1 MTHGDKHTG
10 RDKPTRH
17 APATRQPRPRYQHDD
32 DLDDALLD
40 RYGRAAFCRE
50 LRQPRRRRG

>member
-1 MTHGDKHTG
+1 MTHGDKRTG
-10 RDKPTRH
+10 RDKATRH
-17 APATRQPRPRYQHDD
+17 EPETRQSRPRCQHDD
-32 DLDDALLD
+32 DLDDELFD